1 MDRRFVS
8 QVCPA
13 CFPAKISKWI
23 LLLCCSSSSCCYS
36 WFSNKTEDANNNKKG
51 SSKQKNRE
59 APRMLFSNAK
69 KKYFIDFRNQR
80 NDFWKMFYFVAVD
93 VVVAIIACRIKM

>member
-23 LLLCCSSSSCCYS
+23 LLLCCSCSSCCYS
-36 WFSNKTEDANNNKKG
+36 WFSNKTEDANKK
-51 SSKQKNRE
+51 KRKKNCE
-59 APRMLFSNAK
+59 ATRMLFSNAK

-80 NDFWKMFYFVAVD
+80 NDFWKMFYFVAVAVD
-93 VVVAIIACRIKM
+93 VVVVVAVIACRIKM